1 MGTMFRLILAT
12 VAAAS
17 LFSAVSAQKAP
28 PVEDRM
34 DEVILKLEAPQ
45 RSQAKMLLARASG
58 TGRGVLRT
66 ALVAAGKI
74 PAQPTKPGSWSDK
87 KTLQLTY
94 AQLGKSQ
101 RDLFASVHAAMSKSD
116 QALLVEMLRVRA
128 ALPRK

>member
-1 MGTMFRLILAT
+1 MFRLILAI

-17 LFSAVSAQKAP
+17 LFAAVSAQKAP
-28 PVEDRM
+28 TADRM
-34 DEVILKLEAPQ
+34 DEVIHKLEASR

-58 TGRGVLRT
+58 TGRSVLRS

-74 PAQPTKPGSWSDK
+74 PPQPTKPALWSDK
-87 KTLQLTY
+87 KALQLTY